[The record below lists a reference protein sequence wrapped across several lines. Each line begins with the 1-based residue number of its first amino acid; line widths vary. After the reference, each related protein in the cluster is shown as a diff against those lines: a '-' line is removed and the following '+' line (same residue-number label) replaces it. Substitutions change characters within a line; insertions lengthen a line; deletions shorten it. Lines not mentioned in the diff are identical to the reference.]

1 MFKVINKTLERC
13 KICSKLTIKTPER
26 SHWRRSILVV
36 NPNLGRKKVEG
47 RGNFTHCWFSLDHS
61 ETVKVVTLQFCII
74 QYLFI
79 RHIRTK
85 FGIPNSSHFPDI
97 GQKSDGFFS
106 NFWISGQSV
115 INENSHNSRTSNDID
130 MRLGTMTKLEKENT
144 TIVKN

>member
-1 MFKVINKTLERC
+1 M
-13 KICSKLTIKTPER
+13 
-26 SHWRRSILVV
+26 
-36 NPNLGRKKVEG
+36 
-47 RGNFTHCWFSLDHS
+47 
-61 ETVKVVTLQFCII
+61 QFCII

-106 NFWISGQSV
+106 NFRISGQSV